1 MFKKFY
7 VAELNIDKEY
17 VEGKMI
23 FVNPLTVASIKEFE
37 KEVTSISFINGKTFN
52 VMGSVTEVASILEGN
67 TTEESKKSSYDS
79 VEKFIRELSAK

>member
-23 FVNPLTVASIKEFE
+23 FVNPLTVAFIKEFE

-67 TTEESKKSSYDS
+67 TTEESKNMRA
-79 VEKFIRELSAK
+79 FC